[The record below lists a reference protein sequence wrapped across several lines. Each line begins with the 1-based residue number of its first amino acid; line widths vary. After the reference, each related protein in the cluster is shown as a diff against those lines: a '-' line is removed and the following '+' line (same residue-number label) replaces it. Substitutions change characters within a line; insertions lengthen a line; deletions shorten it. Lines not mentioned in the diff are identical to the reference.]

1 MSYTCTI
8 WESHIHFLSDQLINL
23 IAGKSIA
30 KPPSDDIQEYTC
42 IYQDKDTHL
51 IWKLHLLDTPEF
63 DSDMNTLDAHLNTIQ
78 RKLRLKKL

>member
-1 MSYTCTI
+1 ML
-8 WESHIHFLSDQLINL
+8 FLFDQLINL

-30 KPPSDDIQEYTC
+30 DSELTQHKC

-51 IWKLHLLDTPEF
+51 IWKLYLLDIPGF
-63 DSDMNTLDAHLNTIQ
+63 GSDTNTLNTIQ